1 MCIYLCGDGGW
12 QGVRAWCRHAMEY
25 VWRSEGNLQESVLSF
40 HHIGPK
46 GLTQAGCLAGL
57 RTEDSSLH
65 CSRGQKAQRA
75 QPGHSLS
82 LEGGGWRL
90 TSSCKDVQW

>member
-40 HHIGPK
+40 HRVG
-46 GLTQAGCLAGL
+46 
-57 RTEDSSLH
+57 
-65 CSRGQKAQRA
+65 
-75 QPGHSLS
+75 PGHQAQVF
-82 LEGGGWRL
+82 GFVG
-90 TSSCKDVQW
+90 KAFIHH